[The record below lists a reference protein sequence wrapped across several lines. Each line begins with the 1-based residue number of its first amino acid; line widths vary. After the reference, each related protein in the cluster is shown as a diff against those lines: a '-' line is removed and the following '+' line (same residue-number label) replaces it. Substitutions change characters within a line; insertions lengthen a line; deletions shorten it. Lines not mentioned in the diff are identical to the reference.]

1 MNKLRSN
8 QIFAILLV
16 SAAFPFLC
24 QTTAFTV
31 EGIFGAAIAAFVQL
45 LLCLP
50 MLWLYR
56 TDFSFCDYARSHFF
70 LPLCF
75 VVYLLFRGGIS
86 FMQLQD
92 TAQEISLPFSGKFL
106 AAALIALVCLYTV
119 SLGIQ
124 ALARSSTMILGI
136 LFLAWILMGI
146 GAIPQAEPQNL
157 SLSPD
162 DTIWRGFLRSM
173 NTADELP
180 LLFLLLDFTPQKQ
193 FRRILP
199 IWVGKFFLCSY
210 LSLLGMAVLGN
221 RMTHANHPFFAV
233 ISVSQP
239 FSTQRVDAVYLL
251 VFVMLCVLR
260 MTLFTVLAAHL
271 LQICFPKLQYAST
284 ICLLLMLGI
293 SWGVSLMTL
302 PEFLPLLLFAVLTV
316 IIPSGLLLL
325 QKRRTGYAQ

>member
-24 QTTAFTV
+24 RTDAFTV
-31 EGIFGAAIAAFVQL
+31 EGIFGAAIAIFVQL

-56 TDFSFCDYARSHFF
+56 TGFSFCDYARNHFF

-86 FMQLQD
+86 FVQLQD
-92 TAQEISLPFSGKFL
+92 TSQDISLPFSGKFL

-124 ALARSSTMILGI
+124 ALARSSTLILGI
-136 LFLAWILMGI
+136 LFLTLILMGI

-157 SLSPD
+157 SLTPN

-180 LLFLLLDFTPQKQ
+180 LLFLLLDFTEKKQ
-193 FRRILP
+193 FRRIVP
-199 IWVGKFFLCSY
+199 IWVGKFLLGSY
-210 LSLLGMAVLGN
+210 LSLLSMAVLGN
-221 RMTHANHPFFAV
+221 RMAHASHPFFAV
-233 ISVSQP
+233 VSVSQP
-239 FSTQRVDAVYLL
+239 LSTQRADAVYLL

-260 MTLFTVLAAHL
+260 ITLFTVLAAHL
-271 LQICFPKLQYAST
+271 LRLCFPKLRYTST

-293 SWGVSLMTL
+293 SWGISLLPL
-302 PEFLPLLLFAVLTV
+302 PEFLPLLLFVALAILIPAVL
-316 IIPSGLLLL
+316 LLW
-325 QKRRTGYAQ
+325 QKRRTNHAQ